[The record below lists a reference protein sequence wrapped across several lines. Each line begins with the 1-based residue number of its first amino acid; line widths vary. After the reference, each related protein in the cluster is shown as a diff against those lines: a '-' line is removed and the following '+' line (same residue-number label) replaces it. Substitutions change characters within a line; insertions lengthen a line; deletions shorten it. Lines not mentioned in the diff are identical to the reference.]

1 MMMVEQAQ
9 PRPPGERSERGTTAT
24 SWCAGWWLTLRTK
37 DGVNG
42 ASRGQVVLMFAI
54 FLTVMMGALGLSI
67 DVGMAMAQRRSMQN
81 AADAGALAGARI
93 VAKSTAASPLSAQ
106 ADVEAVVRSNALD
119 AATVGAITCSYVNDS
134 GSSLGGCGAVV
145 PSGAT
150 GTRVTVNETHPTYFI
165 QIMPGAPSTV
175 TTSAAAG
182 AKVMRLTAFS
192 DGPFLPC
199 ATNTQ
204 LVSGGNMDIMVKSG
218 STWTINQAAVGQDF
232 KIHGPQIEDCKIHPS
247 SYKGIADQGSNAG
260 LSAPGWFHFDTGDK
274 AGPVSQD
281 VQGADG
287 CKAGQVPKDCVMFLP
302 IAVDQGQPLGSSD
315 HRAYVV
321 GFMPFF
327 ITEPKKNEHY
337 GKLLDDYIVYGSGQ
351 PGQGGWTPSYEG
363 PITIR
368 LTE

>member
-1 MMMVEQAQ
+1 MTGSNAA
-9 PRPPGERSERGTTAT
+9 ERNG
-24 SWCAGWWLTLRTK
+24 AG
-37 DGVNG
+37 D
-42 ASRGQVVLMFAI
+42 ASRGQIILMFAI
-54 FLTVMMGALGLSI
+54 FLTVMMGALGLSV
-67 DVGMAMAQRRSMQN
+67 DLGMAFAQRRSMQN

-93 VAKSTAASPLSAQ
+93 VAKSTALAPLSAQ
-106 ADVEAVVRSNALD
+106 ADVEAVVRDNAMD
-119 AATVGAITCSYVNDS
+119 PAAVGAITCTYITDS
-134 GSSLGGCGAVV
+134 GSSMGGCGALV
-145 PSGAT
+145 PLGTT
-150 GTRVTVNETHPTYFI
+150 GVRVTVAESHETFFI
-165 QIMPGAPSTV
+165 RVLPGAPTSV
-175 TTSAAAG
+175 STSARAG
-182 AKVMRLTAFS
+182 ASVKRLTAFS

-204 LVSGGNMDIMVKSG
+204 LVSGGNMDIMIKVGGVWK
-218 STWTINQAAVGQDF
+218 INQLAVGRDF

-247 SYKGIADQGSNAG
+247 SYKGIADQGKNGS
-260 LSAPGWFHFDTGDK
+260 LSAPGWFYFDTGDK

-287 CKAGQVPKDCVMFLP
+287 CRAYQVPKNCVMFLP
-302 IAVDQGQPLGSSD
+302 IAVDDGQPLGSSD

-337 GKLLDDYIVYGSGQ
+337 GRLLDDYIVYGSGQ
-351 PGQGGWTPSYEG
+351 PASGGWTPSYEG

>member
-1 MMMVEQAQ
+1 M
-9 PRPPGERSERGTTAT
+9 
-24 SWCAGWWLTLRTK
+24 
-37 DGVNG
+37 
-42 ASRGQVVLMFAI
+42 
-54 FLTVMMGALGLSI
+54 
-67 DVGMAMAQRRSMQN
+67 
-81 AADAGALAGARI
+81 
-93 VAKSTAASPLSAQ
+93 
-106 ADVEAVVRSNALD
+106 
-119 AATVGAITCSYVNDS
+119 
-134 GSSLGGCGAVV
+134 
-145 PSGAT
+145 
-150 GTRVTVNETHPTYFI
+150 RVTVNETHPTFFI
-165 QIMPGAPSTV
+165 KVLPGAPESV

-182 AKVMRLTAFS
+182 ASVMRLTAFS

-204 LVSGGNMDIMVKSG
+204 LVSGGNMDIMIKVGGAWK
-218 STWTINQAAVGQDF
+218 IKQLAVGRDL

-247 SYKGIADQGSNAG
+247 SYKGIADQDRNSG
-260 LSAPGWFHFDTGDK
+260 LSAPGWFYFETGDK

-281 VQGADG
+281 VQRADG
-287 CKAGQVPKDCVMFLP
+287 CKQGQVPHGCVMFLP

-337 GKLLDDYIVYGSGQ
+337 GKLLDDYIIYGSGQ
-351 PGQGGWTPSYEG
+351 AGQDGWDPSYEG